1 MRKTVTAFVASLFCA
16 SAFAGL
22 TQTEKDVFNTLVRDD
37 INGAYNVYQ
46 TATFAMAAGG
56 SDPIYEDVDVIER
69 EFQNNELRANK
80 KYKGKLA
87 LIEGRIDEVRVNS
100 FNTAMV
106 VFSSPQRVVTPTATF
121 AKQEEQSDYIA
132 DFDRGQRIAL
142 LCNVDG
148 LSVGNVR
155 FSECQ
160 TVPYMVK
167 KFQDG
172 ATACLEELE
181 KGRAPKEEWLSKL
194 IAVSVGVAGALTPEE
209 AAAVAKPDAT
219 SDCLKRV
226 MPNLKDLTTSPKTQE
241 RLKALGL
248 TFPK

>member
-1 MRKTVTAFVASLFCA
+1 M
-16 SAFAGL
+16 
-22 TQTEKDVFNTLVRDD
+22 
-37 INGAYNVYQ
+37 
-46 TATFAMAAGG
+46 
-56 SDPIYEDVDVIER
+56 P
-69 EFQNNELRANK
+69 
-80 KYKGKLA
+80 
-87 LIEGRIDEVRVNS
+87 
-100 FNTAMV
+100 
-106 VFSSPQRVVTPTATF
+106 
-121 AKQEEQSDYIA
+121 
-132 DFDRGQRIAL
+132 DRPLHG
-142 LCNVDG
+142 
-148 LSVGNVR
+148 
-155 FSECQ
+155 E
-160 TVPYMVK
+160 K

>member
-1 MRKTVTAFVASLFCA
+1 MSITQAKFLCKRLF
-16 SAFAGL
+16 
-22 TQTEKDVFNTLVRDD
+22 
-37 INGAYNVYQ
+37 
-46 TATFAMAAGG
+46 
-56 SDPIYEDVDVIER
+56 
-69 EFQNNELRANK
+69 
-80 KYKGKLA
+80 
-87 LIEGRIDEVRVNS
+87 RVLLKS
-100 FNTAMV
+100 F
-106 VFSSPQRVVTPTATF
+106 
-121 AKQEEQSDYIA
+121 
-132 DFDRGQRIAL
+132 L
-142 LCNVDG
+142 
-148 LSVGNVR
+148 
-155 FSECQ
+155 SECQ